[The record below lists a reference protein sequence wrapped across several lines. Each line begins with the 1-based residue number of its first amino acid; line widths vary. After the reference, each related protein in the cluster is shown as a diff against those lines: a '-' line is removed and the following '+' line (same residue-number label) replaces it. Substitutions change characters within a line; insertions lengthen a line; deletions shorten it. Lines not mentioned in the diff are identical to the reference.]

1 MNTNGFLNHLTP
13 GHVDTFLDS
22 YRLALESVTEL
33 AQDWHEMAEFEKL
46 HFRQDFTRAFG
57 LRHTIG
63 ALYGANRLTQAQIV
77 HLTALDRLA
86 LAVAADLET
95 VYEVSLHQLLDNL
108 FHWGT
113 PLSQQTGMVQIT
125 ITVPALLELVRIN
138 PASVADQR
146 VIA

>member
-1 MNTNGFLNHLTP
+1 MNTNGFPTHLTP
-13 GHVDTFLDS
+13 GHIDTFLDS

-33 AQDWHEMAEFEKL
+33 AQDWHEMEEFEKL
-46 HFRQDFTRAFG
+46 HFRQDFTHAFG
-57 LRHTIG
+57 LRRTIG
-63 ALYGANRLTQAQIV
+63 ALYGANRLTQTQIM

-86 LAVAADLET
+86 LALAADLET

-125 ITVPALLELVRIN
+125 ITVPALLKFAGIT
-138 PASVADQR
+138 PAPIVDQR